1 MTSNHCPL
9 MEKLLSDPGDLVYQQ
24 TITKWLCNATHVI
37 SRLPLC
43 EPPLLFSCTSLAK
56 KWTWISLSRKKNIPA
71 HTISPDM

>member
-37 SRLPLC
+37 IRLPLC
-43 EPPLLFSCTSLAK
+43 EPPLFIFLHFLGKKVDMDLFE
-56 KWTWISLSRKKNIPA
+56 
-71 HTISPDM
+71 